1 MTSPPHQ
8 GADADLVD
16 IRALGGRATGQLL
29 LRVVFTR
36 ALTFG
41 ALIVLARTLS
51 PAEFG
56 AFAVV
61 AIVVAVAVAV
71 GDLGINGALI
81 QQPAYPSRRELATAR
96 TLQLFVW
103 VTGSVLIWVFA
114 PLIASLAGLGSDGTA
129 QIRVM
134 TLTLLLWTLRHVP
147 VAMLTRAMRFDVL
160 ARTEVMQVAVNHA
173 TTILLALNG
182 FGVWSF
188 VGGAVLQAATGAVLF
203 NLAWRG
209 WPGWG
214 IDPSAARRMLAYG
227 VRYQA
232 AEGVGALRDVVV
244 PLLGGLAG
252 GVTAVGYLH
261 FAWRN
266 GQLAASFE
274 EIAGRVSLPAFSRV
288 ASDRDRLAR
297 AARMAIVSVGLVVGA
312 VQWWVIAVAPELV
325 ATLFGA
331 QWAPA
336 VVPLQLVCV
345 GSLALAPTRILR
357 SLLLAAGLPGTA
369 MRAVIAGVLSLFVGF
384 GVLTTLAGLAGAGA
398 AFALA
403 SAFALLLHVRASP
416 AVVAFPWIG
425 FLRVNALGM
434 VAGAA
439 AWLANGAIDGSVGLV
454 ASGVVHLLLLG
465 ALASIIERDT
475 IAWLRETW
483 ASARRRPSAHDAVS
497 AE

>member
-1 MTSPPHQ
+1 MTSSADR
-8 GADADLVD
+8 GAEADPVEV
-16 IRALGGRATGQLL
+16 RALGGRATGQLL
-29 LRVVFTR
+29 LRVALTR

-71 GDLGINGALI
+71 GDLGISGALI
-81 QQPAYPSRRELATAR
+81 QQPDYPSRQELATAR
-96 TLQLFVW
+96 TLQ
-103 VTGSVLIWVFA
+103 VLIWLTGSLLIWASA
-114 PLIASLAGLGSDGTA
+114 PFIASFAGLRSDGTA

-134 TLTLLLWTLRHVP
+134 TLTLLLWTLRHIP
-147 VAMLTRAMRFDVL
+147 AALLTRAMRFDIL
-160 ARTEVMQVAVNHA
+160 ARTEVIQVAVNHA
-173 TTILLALNG
+173 TTIILALNG

-203 NLAWRG
+203 NLAWRRWSG
-209 WPGWG
+209 FR
-214 IDPSAARRMLAYG
+214 IDPGAARRMLAYG
-227 VRYQA
+227 IRYQA

-244 PLLGGLAG
+244 PVLGGLAG
-252 GVTAVGYLH
+252 GVTSVGYLH

-266 GQLAASFE
+266 GQLASSFE

-297 AARMAIVSVGLVVGA
+297 AARTAIVTVALVVGA

-325 ATLFGA
+325 TILFGA
-331 QWAPA
+331 QWGPA

-357 SLLLAAGLPGTA
+357 SLLLGAGLPGAA
-369 MRAVIAGVLSLFVGF
+369 MRAVAGGIISLFVGF
-384 GVLTTLAGLAGAGA
+384 GVLAAVAGLAGAGA
-398 AFALA
+398 AFAVA
-403 SAFALLLHVRASP
+403 SIIGLVLHIRGSA
-416 AVVAFPWIG
+416 AIVAFPWTG
-425 FLRVNALGM
+425 FVRVNAMCAL
-434 VAGAA
+434 AAAA
-439 AWLANGAIDGSVGLV
+439 AWLVIGAIGGGVGLV
-454 ASGVVHLLLLG
+454 VSGAVHLAVLG
-465 ALASIIERDT
+465 PLVWFLERDT

-483 ASARRRPSAHDAVS
+483 LSTRRSTRKPVGAP
-497 AE
+497 

>member
-1 MTSPPHQ
+1 MTSPPRA
-8 GADADLVD
+8 GADADPVD

-29 LRVVFTR
+29 LRVVLTR
-36 ALTFG
+36 VLTFG

-61 AIVVAVAVAV
+61 AIVVAA

-96 TLQLFVW
+96 TLQLLIW
-103 VTGSVLIWVFA
+103 LTGSVLIWAFA
-114 PLIASLAGLGSDGTA
+114 PFIASFAGLGSDGTA

-147 VAMLTRAMRFDVL
+147 VAMLTRAMRIDVL
-160 ARTEVMQVAVNHA
+160 ARTEVLQVAVNHT

-188 VGGAVLQAATGAVLF
+188 VGGAVLQAATGAALF

-209 WPGWG
+209 WPGLG
-214 IDPSAARRMLAYG
+214 LDTSTTRRMLAYG

-252 GVTAVGYLH
+252 GVSAVGYLH

-266 GQLAASFE
+266 GLLAASFE

-288 ASDRDRLAR
+288 ASDRDRLTR
-297 AARMAIVSVGLVVGA
+297 AARMAIVTVALVVGS

-325 ATLFGA
+325 ATLFGPR
-331 QWAPA
+331 WAPA

-345 GSLALAPTRILR
+345 GSLALAPARILR
-357 SLLLAAGLPGTA
+357 SLLLAAGLPGKA
-369 MRAVIAGVLSLFVGF
+369 MRAAIGGVISLFGGF
-384 GVLTTLAGLAGAGA
+384 GVLTSLAGLAGAGA

-403 SAFALLLHVRASP
+403 SAIALALHVRGSQ
-416 AVVAFPWIG
+416 AVVAFPWVG

-434 VAGAA
+434 VAATT
-439 AWLANGAIDGSVGLV
+439 AWLVIGATGGGIGLV
-454 ASGVVHLLLLG
+454 GSGVTHLVVLG
-465 ALASIIERDT
+465 VLASFVERDT

-483 ASARRRPSAHDAVS
+483 LSTRRPPSAHTAFG